1 MSDEFRPPVRFPHLL
16 AKVNAFLLVALA
28 LVATFVWVV
37 AHKQGWFVH
46 QTMIRVITPD
56 ALGISKGMP
65 VKLYGFT
72 IGAVREMQLVAGGV
86 DVQLGVM
93 SEHIARIPKGSRARF
108 ARESGVIGAS
118 VIEIIPG
125 KASSGELAEGEQ
137 LEFDRSRGIS
147 EIVEEF
153 RRQAAPAFAELKT
166 ALTQANRS
174 GEDLGVILAALRRE
188 SEQLPAT
195 HKALRQFIQNADR
208 ATAELSRQAGAA
220 LESAQRASESIER
233 ATPMLAGKLATTLES
248 VDGAVGQ
255 LRQTAAEA
263 QETLRSAR
271 PVIDRS
277 ESAMRDAGEVFS
289 AAKRV
294 WPLSDAFK
302 ETPDASTLPIDSF
315 EARGASGPGRR

>member
-1 MSDEFRPPVRFPHLL
+1 MTEAFRPPVRFPRLL
-16 AKVNAFLLVALA
+16 AKVNAFLLVAA
-28 LVATFVWVV
+28 LLMAGFAGIV

-56 ALGISKGMP
+56 ALGISTGMP
-65 VKLYGFT
+65 VKLFGFT
-72 IGAVREMQLVAGGV
+72 VGSVREMQLVPGGV
-86 DVQLGVM
+86 DVQLGIM
-93 SEHIARIPKGSRARF
+93 TEHMARIPKGSRARF

-125 KASSGELAEGEQ
+125 RPILGELVEGEQ
-137 LEFDRSRGIS
+137 IEFDRSRGIS
-147 EIVEEF
+147 EIVEDF

-166 ALTQANRS
+166 ALSQANRS
-174 GEDLGVILAALRRE
+174 GEDLSVILAALRAE
-188 SEQLPAT
+188 TEQLPAT
-195 HKALRQFIQNADR
+195 HKALRQFIRNADR
-208 ATAELSRQAGAA
+208 ATADLSRQAGAA

-233 ATPMLAGKLATTLES
+233 ATPLLAGKLATTLDS

-263 QETLRSAR
+263 QETLRSVR
-271 PVIDRS
+271 PMIDRS
-277 ESAMRDAGEVFS
+277 ESTMRDASEVFS

-302 ETPDASTLPIDSF
+302 DAPDATLPIDSF
-315 EARGASGPGRR
+315 EARGAPGPGRQ

>member
-16 AKVNAFLLVALA
+16 AKVNAFLLVAVL
-28 LVATFVWVV
+28 LVAGFVGIV
-37 AHKQGWFVH
+37 AHKQGWFV
-46 QTMIRVITPD
+46 QRTMIRVVTPD
-56 ALGISKGMP
+56 ALGISTGMP

-72 IGAVREMQLVAGGV
+72 VGSVKEMNLVPGGV
-86 DVQLGVM
+86 DVQLTVM
-93 SEHIARIPKGSRARF
+93 SEHMPRIPKGSRARF

-125 KASSGELAEGEQ
+125 KPISGELAEGEQ
-137 LEFDRSRGIS
+137 IEFDRSRGIS

-153 RRQAAPAFAELKT
+153 RRQAAPAFTELKN
-166 ALTQANRS
+166 ALSQVNRS
-174 GEDLGVILAALRRE
+174 GEDVAVILAALRAE
-188 SEQLPAT
+188 AEQLPAT
-195 HKALRQFIQNADR
+195 HRAMRRLIQNVDR
-208 ATAELSRQAGAA
+208 ATADLSQQAGAT
-220 LESAQRASESIER
+220 LLSAQRAAESVER
-233 ATPMLAGKLATTLES
+233 ATPVLAGKLATTLES
-248 VDGAVGQ
+248 IDGAVGQ

-277 ESAMRDAGEVFS
+277 ESAMRDASEVFS

-302 ETPDASTLPIDSF
+302 DAPDATLPIDSF
-315 EARGASGPGRR
+315 EARGAPGPGRR